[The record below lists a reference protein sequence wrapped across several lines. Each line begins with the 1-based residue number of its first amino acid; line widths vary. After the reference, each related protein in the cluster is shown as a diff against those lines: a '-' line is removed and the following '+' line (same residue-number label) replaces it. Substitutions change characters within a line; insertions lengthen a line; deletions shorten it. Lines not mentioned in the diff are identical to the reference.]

1 MTGVETSAPD
11 DLRAQLLRRRLAG
24 GAGARAGA
32 SSRIA
37 RTDRSR
43 PLPLSF
49 GQQRLWLIDRID
61 PGSTEYVVPLALRL
75 RGRLDIPSW
84 NHAWQGVLARHE
96 VLRTRYAER
105 GGEPEQLIDPPVAA
119 AELEV
124 VDAASAPDPRARAHE
139 LATELASRPFD
150 LAADWPVRALLI
162 RLGEQDHVLAL
173 SCHHIALDGWSI
185 DILVRE
191 LRALYQ
197 ARVEGRPSPLPELP
211 IQYADYAVWERE
223 TLAHRESF
231 TSAQRYWRKQLT
243 GIQPL
248 ELPTDRPR
256 PARRDWTGRMVPFD
270 IPAELA
276 DRLRAIGRDQDT
288 TLYAVLLASFNVL
301 LHRYTGSRDISVGSP
316 VAGRGRPEA
325 SNLIGFFI
333 NTLVLR
339 SRWEGNPAF
348 AELLR
353 QTGRTVQQALIGQE
367 VPFEHLVR
375 ELAPDRD
382 PARSPLFQVMLGLR
396 TTGAYEANLAG
407 LTVSEFPIAAKS
419 SRFDLTVLASEHPD
433 GSLNGEI
440 LFPTALFDDDTVERI
455 GRHYL
460 ALLRAVADAPQ
471 LPLSRLSF
479 LEQPEIDLLTQAGS
493 RPHADTFDHDVP
505 ATVHELFE
513 AQALRTPDATA
524 VVIDSASGDGTPAAE
539 FSYAQ
544 LNQRANRIAHRLRQ
558 LGAGPEQLVGICLE
572 RGEHLVPA
580 LLGILKSGAGY
591 LPLDP
596 AAPSDRL
603 AYVIADA
610 RAPIVLTQGEHAE
623 KIAAVHTGT
632 SLDLDAEDLSGLP
645 TADPE
650 PLSGPDNLIYTIYT
664 SGSTGRP
671 KGVVLTHANVARLL
685 TSAERHYGFSPQDVW
700 PLFHSYAFDVS
711 VWELW
716 GSLLYGGRL
725 VVVPASVTRSPSDF
739 LDVLVRHEV
748 TFLNQTP
755 SAFRALVAAAADA
768 DPRIGQLA
776 LRAVVFAGEKLELT
790 ELRPWTDRLGTEQ
803 PCLYNMYGITETT
816 VHTTFHR
823 VTEQDLAPG
832 APNAIGRPLDDL
844 RIYVLD
850 GDGGLAPVGVPGEIH
865 VGGAGVAR
873 GYAGRPDLTA
883 ARFVPDPFGRP
894 GARLYRSGDLA
905 RRRADGSLEFLGR
918 ADHQVKI
925 RGYRVELGE
934 IEATVASAPGVR
946 DAVVIVREDVPGDKR
961 LVAYV
966 VPEDG
971 AAGEPGTW
979 AAGLRSVAESVLP
992 AYMVPSAFVTLA
1004 VLPLTVN
1011 GKLDRRALPAP
1022 DGAALAV
1029 TAQYVAPRTPDEQRV
1044 AEIWRE
1050 VLGVDRIGVE
1060 DGFFELG
1067 GDSLLAVALT
1077 GTMRAAGFDV
1087 AVKDVFEQRT
1097 VAQLSAHLAG
1107 RGPLVEQRPPVEP
1120 FALIPEQ
1127 DRERLPA
1134 GLVDAYPVS
1143 GVQLGMVVE
1152 MLADSSERNYHNV
1165 TSMKIDDDGAFDA
1178 DAFGRAARTVV
1189 ARHENL
1195 RTSFDL
1201 DGYSRPLQL
1210 VHESAEISVDVQDL
1224 RGQGEQEQLTAMRT
1238 WMARERD
1245 KPFDLSRPSLI
1256 RLAAHLTGE
1265 NTWWLT
1271 ITECHAVLEGWSYHQ
1286 MLMEIID
1293 LFGLYRSGREP
1304 EPEPAAAVRYADFI
1318 AAELESLA
1326 DGEDAAYWAAIV
1338 ADRPAFRLP
1347 QGWGADPATPRE
1359 TYRTG
1364 VSYRDLLPQIKG
1376 FAARA
1381 RVSVKAVLH
1390 AVHLK
1395 VMSMITAEE
1404 RFYSGLVCDARPEAV
1419 GADRVYGMY
1428 LNTVPFPF
1436 EGTTGTWT
1444 ELVRRVFAAEIDLW
1458 PHRRHPIPAIQ
1469 RAAGGGRIIDAYFNF
1484 IDFHVV
1490 DGERVDYLKTMDI
1503 SPNEFSLRVTT
1514 QAQHFSVTVNTHVLS
1529 RANADRL
1536 AGMYRAVLEAMLA
1549 DPEGEASQVPQTD
1562 EDLRVL
1568 DGLVGAPLPARRRPA
1583 APSAFRTLAAE
1594 RPGDLAVVCDG
1605 EQVDYGELDR
1615 RSDRVAELL
1624 RRRGVARGDVVAVSM
1639 RRTPA
1644 MIAALLGVWKAEAA
1658 YLPLDVGL
1666 PAERVQYMLADSGT
1680 RFVLDD
1686 ELFRRA
1692 QDLTAQPPTAP
1703 TTEWA
1708 DDDLAYVIYTSGST
1722 GRPKG
1727 VEIGHGALANLLAS
1741 MREIAGAGCWLAST
1755 ALSFDICGLELFG
1768 PLTAGGRVVLAA
1780 DGQLRDGAELVRLVE
1795 DHGVDHVQATP
1806 SGWKMLLAA
1815 GFDRPGVTAL
1825 CGGEA
1830 LPLDLARRIRGRV
1843 GRLINVYGPTETTVW
1858 STAWEVPVQPDR
1870 VVIGAPIADTRLR
1883 VLDSRGARVPVG
1895 VVGELV
1901 IGGAGVARGYHA
1913 LPGLT
1918 AARFTPAE
1926 QGGREY
1932 RTGDLVRVDEDGEIE
1947 FLGRADD
1954 QVKVRGH
1961 RIELGEI
1968 ETVLRTAPGVR
1979 DVVVTARG
1987 TAEKTLVAHVI
1998 GAVDGLAGFAAEALP
2013 SYMVPS
2019 VYMALEAF
2027 PLSPA
2032 GKVDRLAL
2040 PEPEYTAAEEF
2051 TAPSGADEE
2060 RIALIWRQALDVPR
2074 VGALDGFFELGGDSI
2089 KAVGLVG
2096 ALRAAGYDAS
2106 AQDVFQHST
2115 VRTLAAHLSGRP
2127 APTESAAPVE
2137 PFALAPRGVV
2147 LADDVVDAY
2156 PLSMAQLGMAAQ
2168 LLSGTGGSRYLTV
2181 TAFPVEDGV
2190 PFDEQ
2195 ALRRAMAVVVER
2207 HEILRTSIELTEHG
2221 TPLQLVHRHA
2231 ELPLVVR
2238 DLRGYGAHE
2247 ASEAMQGFAAVERSA
2262 PMTLTDAPLMRLT
2275 ASVVDDGTWWLSIT
2289 YCHAILEGFSQH
2301 ALTAELLRAY
2311 ATLRDGGEPEPWQA
2325 PAVRFAD
2332 YIAAELASL
2341 DSPEDRAYWASVVAG
2356 RRSAVLPAGWHDPDL
2371 PRSDYRRRIPFEDL
2385 RPGLT
2390 ALAVR
2395 SRTSLK
2401 SVLHAAHLKVMS
2413 SLLADEP
2420 FFDGLVCDGRPET
2433 TGADRVYGMYLNSVP
2448 FAFDGVAA
2456 GSTWV
2461 DLVRTVFAREVEL
2474 WPHRRH
2480 PLPEI
2485 TRSSGDGQLLTVL
2498 FNYLDFS
2505 GFSSDLIDSA
2515 EAIGEGA
2522 TEFDLAVTT
2531 GGGHITLATH
2541 TGVLSLRNAER
2552 IGQMYR
2558 AVLEAM
2564 AADPEGD
2571 ACVAH
2576 LPDGERERATSVPG
2590 PVPERAP
2597 GVLETIERQ
2606 ARATPDADAV
2616 IHGDSRISFA
2626 ELDAR
2631 ASALAARLREH
2642 GVAAESTVGVLLGR
2656 TAELLIAFLGVWK
2669 AGGAYVPIDPTLP
2682 KERVDHMLDDSRACA
2697 VITLDRHRDLL
2708 GGFDGPVI
2716 DVAAVEP
2723 GTPVESGRDLDP
2735 DSLAYVI
2742 YTSGSTGVPKG
2753 VQNTHRGVSTYLR
2766 WSVERYAGA
2775 PGGAP
2780 LLSSPSFDMVV
2791 TILYAPLMTGNPVTI
2806 FDEETP
2812 IEDLGLLLLE
2822 SGPFSFL
2829 KVAPTLLDLLSGQ
2842 LGPRQA
2848 AEIAAVA
2855 VAGGE
2860 VFDTGLARR
2869 WARLARGARDGR
2881 TVRIVNEYGPT
2892 EITVGNSA
2900 HLADGTEGG
2909 DQLPIGLPIPNTS
2922 MYVLDRHREPVPVG
2936 VVGEIYV
2943 GGDGLARGYGRLPA
2957 RTAAAFVPD
2966 PYGPPG
2972 SRMYRTGDRG
2982 RMRADGAFEFVE
2994 RVDDQVKVHGYRI
3007 ELGEVEAALSG
3018 CSGVRRAVVTVRGGD
3033 GARELV
3039 GYASPERGAVLSA
3052 AGLRAELAA
3061 RLPGYMV
3068 PSFIVPVPSIPVT
3081 ANGKVDRAALPEPTS
3096 VEREQPADAPSMTAQ
3111 QEAVAAV
3118 WREVLGLEHV
3128 AVDDAFF
3135 DVGGDSIKA
3144 VSLVGALRAGGY
3156 DVSVRDVF
3164 EQRTVAGLAEALASR
3179 EPVAA
3184 PAAPSVARFALA
3196 PEGSVFP
3203 DDVVDAYP
3211 ISQVQLGMLTEM
3223 LAADPEHDRPYHT
3236 VTAFPVGDG
3245 RPFSERA
3252 LREAAA
3258 IVTQRHE
3265 VLRTS
3270 FDLTGHP
3277 VPLQLV
3283 HGQAAVPVTVQDL
3296 RGRPATERE
3305 ASIRAAVKR
3314 ETRALF
3320 DVEKAPLLRLGAYLV
3335 ADDTWWLCLTHC
3347 HAVLEGW
3354 SHHSLLAELIGVYTR
3369 LRDGVALAPHRPQAV
3384 RYADFVAAENE
3395 AVQAGDD
3402 VEFWRQRVADV
3413 AKFTLPQH
3421 WAAAVSRPKRFQVR
3435 VPFADLAAGLRAAVY
3450 ASQTSMKAVLHAA
3463 HLKVMSM
3470 LTHEPRFHTGLVV
3483 DARPEASG
3491 AERVYGMYLNSVP
3504 FLFERTAATWSE
3516 LARQVYDREAEL
3528 WPHRRLPLPALQR
3541 AVGESDLID
3550 VLFNYLDFHEF
3561 EAEYEAIA
3569 PDAQTAVIGAGSND
3583 SPFSVTTGG
3592 GFITIATDTGVLC
3605 QEHAGR
3611 IAQLYRA
3618 VLVAIASDPDG
3629 DATATFLPDG
3639 ESDRQLRTWNSNEKP
3654 RPQESVL
3661 ATIRRRA
3668 SDAPDACAV
3677 VAGEQR
3683 LTFAE
3688 LDARAAA
3695 LAARLRAAGVGAETT
3710 VGVLLDRSPEL
3721 IVAFLAVWQAHGAYV
3736 PLDPDLPADRIAY
3749 MLADS
3754 GARVVLTASEE
3765 RFAKT
3770 LPDYDGTVVTD
3781 FSPGETPP
3789 GQTADPD
3796 PQSLAYVIYTSG
3808 STGRPKGVQISHSG
3822 LANYL
3827 WWAVEGYGAH
3837 GTGGAPLFSSIAFD
3851 MVVPNIYA
3859 PLMAGEPVTLLPPRF
3874 ELDDLGQLLARGA
3887 PYSFIKLTPGHL
3899 DLLTH
3904 QLGAEQAAA
3913 LAGMLAVGAD
3923 SFPARIAERW
3933 FELVGLGPGPRML
3946 NEYGPTEISVANS
3959 VHHLDGPVEGEVVPI
3974 GRPVPN
3980 TTMYVLDGRMRPLP
3994 VGCVGEIY
4002 IGGAGLARG
4011 YANLPARTAAAFVPD
4026 PFGPAGSRLYR
4037 TGDLARIRPDG
4048 NVEFLGRAD
4057 HQIKLR
4063 GYRIEPDEIQQVLAA
4078 HPAVKDVVV
4087 TVRDETLVAY
4097 LVPVPQSAAT
4107 HEELAAHCARK
4118 LPPYMVPTAYVA
4130 LGGLPLNANGK
4141 LDRGALPAPGTSGPG
4156 AQRVVPPR
4164 TPTQRALAAL
4174 WSAALGVDEIGVQH
4188 DFFDLGGHSLLMLRI
4203 VAQARKQGIDLSVR
4217 DLVRERTV
4225 ERLAAHVDSQAAAR
4239 SAALVWLA
4247 ESGPR
4252 RTLFVPHTEGGSAH
4266 WFVPLADRLDGV
4278 RPVAAF
4284 EVVEPGSVRQMAV
4297 RYLPE
4302 LLAAQPEGPHTLL
4315 GWSSGAT
4322 IAWEM
4327 SRLLVERGHGAPEL
4341 ILVDPLAD
4349 LEPTASAPRHAGE
4362 ILTELLEARGLD
4374 DAVREQAVTELLA
4387 KIGLTGGSGALED
4400 VAGHVEAWRTLTRA
4414 CIDYRYENTVS
4425 PVRLIVTDA
4434 CAEGTHSV
4442 SRGHSYRRYLS
4453 RWAQLCGARLRVDRL
4468 PGSHEAPFTKPGTSL
4483 LAALVNEVMSD

>member
-11 DLRAQLLRRRLAG
+11 ELRAQLLRSRLAG
-24 GAGARAGA
+24 GAGARSGA

-37 RTDRSR
+37 PTDRSR

-75 RGRLDIPSW
+75 RGSLDTPAWSQ
-84 NHAWQGVLARHE
+84 AWQDVVARHE
-96 VLRTRYAER
+96 VLRTRYVER
-105 GGEPEQLIDPPVAA
+105 GGEPQQLIDPPVTA

-124 VDAASAPDPRARAHE
+124 VDVASAPDPQALAHE
-139 LATELASRPFD
+139 LATELSSRPFD

-223 TLAHRESF
+223 TLARRASF
-231 TSAQRYWRKQLT
+231 TSAQRYWREQLAD
-243 GIQPL
+243 IEPL

-339 SRWEGNPAF
+339 NRWEGDPAF
-348 AELLR
+348 AQLLR
-353 QTGRTVQQALIGQE
+353 DTGRTVQQALISQE

-440 LFPTALFDDDTVERI
+440 LFPTALFDDATVERI

-460 ALLRAVADAPQ
+460 ALLRSVAEAPQ

-479 LEQPEIDLLTQAGS
+479 LDQPEIDLLTEAGS
-493 RPHADTFDHDVP
+493 RPRADTFDHDVR

-524 VVIDSASGDGTPAAE
+524 LVVDSGDGAPAAE
-539 FSYAQ
+539 LSYAQ

-558 LGAGPEQLVGICLE
+558 LGAGPEQMIGICLE

-596 AAPSDRL
+596 AAPADRL
-603 AYVIADA
+603 AYVIGDA
-610 RAPIVLTQGEHAE
+610 HAPIVLTQSEHAE
-623 KIAAVHTGT
+623 KIAAVHTGAV
-632 SLDLDAEDLSGLP
+632 LDLDSEDLAGLP
-645 TADPE
+645 TADPK
-650 PLSGPDNLIYTIYT
+650 PWSGPDNLIYTIYT

-671 KGVVLTHANVARLL
+671 KGVVLTHAHVARLL
-685 TSAERHYGFSPQDVW
+685 TSAERHYGFSPKDVW

-716 GSLLYGGRL
+716 GSLLYGGKL

-755 SAFRALVAAAADA
+755 SAFRALVAAAADD
-768 DPRIGQLA
+768 DPRIGHLA
-776 LRAVVFAGEKLELT
+776 LRAVVFAGEKLEPA
-790 ELRPWTDRLGTEQ
+790 ELRPWTDRLGLDA

-816 VHTTFHR
+816 VHSTFYR
-823 VTEQDLAPG
+823 ITEQDLAPS

-844 RIYVLD
+844 RIYLLD
-850 GDGGLAPVGVPGEIH
+850 GDGGLAPVGVPGEIY

-934 IEATVASAPGVR
+934 IEATVASAPTVR
-946 DAVVIVREDVPGDKR
+946 DAVVIVREDTPGDKR

-966 VPEDG
+966 VPEEG
-971 AAGEPGTW
+971 VATEQRTW
-979 AAGLRSVAESVLP
+979 AAQLRSVAEAALP

-1004 VLPLTVN
+1004 ALPLTVN

-1029 TAQYVAPRTPDEQRV
+1029 TARYVAPRTHEEQRA

-1050 VLGVDRIGVE
+1050 VLGIDRVGVE

-1097 VAQLSAHLAG
+1097 VAQLCAHLAG
-1107 RGPLVEQRPPVEP
+1107 RDPLVEQRPPVEP
-1120 FALIPEQ
+1120 FALLAEQ

-1134 GLVDAYPVS
+1134 GVVDAYPIS

-1152 MLADSSERNYHNV
+1152 MLADSGERNYHNV
-1165 TSMKIDDDGAFDA
+1165 TSMKIDDDAAFDA
-1178 DAFGRAARTVV
+1178 DAFDRAAQAVV

-1210 VHESAEISVDVQDL
+1210 VHESAGISVDVQDL
-1224 RGQGEQEQLTAMRT
+1224 RELGEQEQLGAMRA

-1245 KPFDLSRPSLI
+1245 QPFDLSRPSLI

-1293 LFGLYRSGREP
+1293 LFGLFRSGRQP

-1326 DGEDAAYWAAIV
+1326 DGEDAAYWAGIV
-1338 ADRPAFRLP
+1338 AGRPAFRLP

-1364 VSYRDLLPQIKG
+1364 VSYLDLLPQIKG

-1381 RVSVKAVLH
+1381 GVSVKAVLH

-1404 RFYSGLVCDARPEAV
+1404 RFFSGLVCDARPEAV

-1436 EGTTGTWT
+1436 EGTDGTWT
-1444 ELVRRVFAAEIDLW
+1444 ELVRRVFATEIDLW

-1469 RAAGGGRIIDAYFNF
+1469 RAAGGERMIDAYFNF

-1514 QAQHFSVTVNTHVLS
+1514 QAKHFSVTVNTHVVS

-1536 AGMYRAVLEAMLA
+1536 AAMYRAVLEAMLT
-1549 DPEGEASQVPQTD
+1549 DPDGEASRVPLAD
-1562 EDLRVL
+1562 DDLRVL
-1568 DGLVGAPLPARRRPA
+1568 DGLVGAPLPAERRPA
-1583 APSAFRTLAAE
+1583 APSAFRTRAGK
-1594 RPGDLAVVCDG
+1594 RPDDIAVVCDG
-1605 EQVDYGELDR
+1605 EQVAYGELDR
-1615 RSDRVAELL
+1615 RSDLVAELL
-1624 RRRGVARGDVVAVSM
+1624 RRRGVSRGDVVAVSM

-1644 MIAALLGVWKAEAA
+1644 MIAALLGVWKAGAA

-1666 PAERVQYMLADSGT
+1666 PAERVRHMLADSGA
-1680 RFVLDD
+1680 RIVLDD
-1686 ELFRRA
+1686 ALSDLA
-1692 QDLTAQPPTAP
+1692 QDSTAPAPTPPT
-1703 TTEWA
+1703 TVWA

-1722 GRPKG
+1722 GKPKG

-1741 MREIAGAGCWLAST
+1741 MRDLAGDGCWLAST

-1768 PLTAGGRVVLAA
+1768 PLTAGGRIVLAA
-1780 DGQLRDGAELVRLVE
+1780 DSQLRDGAELVRLVE
-1795 DHGVDHVQATP
+1795 EHGVDHVQATP

-1815 GFDRPGVTAL
+1815 GFDRPEVTAL

-1830 LPLDLARRIRGRV
+1830 LPLDLARHLRGRV
-1843 GRLINVYGPTETTVW
+1843 GRLLNVYGPTETTIW

-1870 VVIGAPIADTRLR
+1870 VVVGAPLADTRLR
-1883 VLDSRGARVPVG
+1883 VLDARGARVPVG

-1913 LPGLT
+1913 QPQLT
-1918 AARFTPAE
+1918 AARFTPART
-1926 QGGREY
+1926 GGREY
-1932 RTGDLVRVDEDGEIE
+1932 RTGDLVRVGEDGEIE

-1987 TAEKTLVAHVI
+1987 AQDKTLVAYVI
-1998 GAVDGLAGFAAEALP
+1998 GALDGLAAFAAEALP

-2019 VYMALEAF
+2019 VYTALDAF
-2027 PLSPA
+2027 PLNPA

-2040 PEPEYTAAEEF
+2040 PEPAYTAAETF
-2051 TAPSGADEE
+2051 TAPSGVDEE

-2106 AQDVFQHST
+2106 ARDVFEHST

-2127 APTESAAPVE
+2127 APRQSAAPVE
-2137 PFALAPRGVV
+2137 PFALAPRDVV
-2147 LADDVVDAY
+2147 LPDDVVDAY
-2156 PLSMAQLGMAAQ
+2156 PLSMVQLGMVAQ
-2168 LLSGTGGSRYLTV
+2168 MLSGTGSTRYHTV
-2181 TAFPVEDGV
+2181 TAFPVNDGV

-2195 ALRRAMAVVVER
+2195 ALRRATAVVVER
-2207 HEILRTSIELTEHG
+2207 HEILRTSIELTEYG
-2221 TPLQLVHRHA
+2221 TPLQSVHAQA
-2231 ELPLVVR
+2231 ELPLAVR
-2238 DLRGYGAHE
+2238 DLRGYGTHE
-2247 ASEAMQGFAAVERSA
+2247 ASEAMQGFAAVERST

-2275 ASVVDDGTWWLSIT
+2275 ASVVDDGTWWLSIA
-2289 YCHAILEGFSQH
+2289 YCHAILEGFSLH
-2301 ALTAELLRAY
+2301 ALTSELLRAY

-2341 DSPEDRAYWASVVAG
+2341 DSEEDRAYWASVVAG

-2371 PRSDYRRRIPFEDL
+2371 PRSDYRRRIPFHDL
-2385 RPGLT
+2385 RPGLN

-2413 SLLADEP
+2413 SLLGDEP
-2420 FFDGLVCDGRPET
+2420 FFDGLVCDGRPESI
-2433 TGADRVYGMYLNSVP
+2433 GADRVYGMYLNSVP

-2485 TRSSGDGQLLTVL
+2485 ARSSGDGQLLSVL

-2505 GFSSDLIDSA
+2505 AFSSDLVDA
-2515 EAIGEGA
+2515 GEAIGEGA

-2531 GGGHITLATH
+2531 GGGHVTLATH
-2541 TGVLSLRNAER
+2541 TGVLSLRNADR

-2564 AADPEGD
+2564 AADPDGD

-2576 LPDGERERATSVPG
+2576 LPDGERERATSARG
-2590 PVPERAP
+2590 PVLDRGP
-2597 GVLETIERQ
+2597 GVLETIELQ

-2616 IHGDSRISFA
+2616 IHGDERISFA

-2631 ASALAARLREH
+2631 ASALAVRLREH

-2656 TAELLIAFLGVWK
+2656 TAELLVAFLGVWK

-2682 KERVDHMLDDSRACA
+2682 QERVDHMLGDSRSCA
-2697 VITLDRHRDLL
+2697 VITLDRHRHLL

-2716 DVAAVEP
+2716 DVAGVEP
-2723 GTPVESGRDLDP
+2723 GTPIESGRDLDP

-2742 YTSGSTGVPKG
+2742 YTSGSTGRPKG
-2753 VQNTHRGVSTYLR
+2753 VQNTHRGVATYLH
-2766 WSVERYAGA
+2766 WSVEQYAGA

-2822 SGPFSFL
+2822 SGPFSFV

-2900 HLADGTEGG
+2900 HVADGTEGG

-2936 VVGEIYV
+2936 VVGEIHV
-2943 GGDGLARGYGRLPA
+2943 GGDGLARGYGQLPD
-2957 RTAAAFVPD
+2957 RTAAAFVPN

-2972 SRMYRTGDRG
+2972 SRLYRTGDRG
-2982 RMRADGAFEFVE
+2982 RMRSDGEFEFVE

-3018 CSGVRRAVVTVRGGD
+3018 CAGVRRAVVTVRGGD

-3068 PSFIVPVPSIPVT
+3068 PSFIVPVASIPVT

-3096 VEREQPADAPSMTAQ
+3096 VEREQGSDASPMTAQ

-3118 WREVLGLEHV
+3118 WREVLGVEHL

-3144 VSLVGALRAGGY
+3144 VSLVGALRASGY

-3179 EPVAA
+3179 ETIAA
-3184 PAAPSVARFALA
+3184 PAAPGVARFALA

-3236 VTAFPVGDG
+3236 VTAFPISGG

-3252 LREAAA
+3252 LRDAAA
-3258 IVTQRHE
+3258 IVLQRHE

-3283 HGQAAVPVTVQDL
+3283 HGQVAVPVTVQDL

-3305 ASIRAAVKR
+3305 ASIRAAVER

-3320 DVEKAPLLRLGAYLV
+3320 DVEQAPLMRIGAYLV

-3354 SHHSLLAELIGVYTR
+3354 SHHSLLAELIGAYTR
-3369 LRDGVALAPHRPQAV
+3369 LRDGVALEPHRPQAV
-3384 RYADFVAAENE
+3384 RYADFIAAENE

-3402 VEFWRQRVADV
+3402 VEFWRRRVADV
-3413 AKFTLPQH
+3413 AKFTLPQQ
-3421 WAAAVSRPKRFQVR
+3421 WAVPSGRPKRFQVR
-3435 VPFADLAAGLRAAVY
+3435 VPFADLATGLRSAVY
-3450 ASQTSMKAVLHAA
+3450 ASRTSMKAVLHAA

-3470 LTHEPRFHTGLVV
+3470 LTHESRFHTGLVV

-3504 FLFERTAATWSE
+3504 FVFERTAATWSE
-3516 LARQVYDREAEL
+3516 LARQVYDQETEL

-3541 AVGESDLID
+3541 AVKDSDLID

-3569 PDAQTAVIGAGSND
+3569 PDAQAAVIGAGSND

-3592 GFITIATDTGVLC
+3592 GFITIATDTRVLS

-3618 VLVAIASDPDG
+3618 VLVAIATDPDG

-3639 ESDRQLRTWNSNEKP
+3639 ESDRQLRAWNSNEKP

-3661 ATIRRRA
+3661 ATIERRA
-3668 SDAPDACAV
+3668 SSDPDACAV

-3688 LDARAAA
+3688 LDARASA

-3710 VGVLLDRSPEL
+3710 VGVLLDRGPEL
-3721 IVAFLAVWQAHGAYV
+3721 IVAFLAVWKAHGAYV
-3736 PLDPDLPADRIAY
+3736 PLDPDLPADRIGY

-3754 GARVVLTASEE
+3754 GARVVLTVSED
-3765 RFAKT
+3765 RFAAI
-3770 LPDYDGTVVTD
+3770 LHGYDGTVVTD
-3781 FSPGETPP
+3781 FSAGGTPP
-3789 GQTADPD
+3789 ERTADPD

-3808 STGRPKGVQISHSG
+3808 STGRPKGVQISHAG

-3837 GTGGAPLFSSIAFD
+3837 GKGGAPLFSSIAFD

-3874 ELDDLGQLLARGA
+3874 ELDDLGQLLARGG

-3904 QLGAEQAAA
+3904 QLGTEQAAT

-3933 FELVGLGPGPRML
+3933 FELVGVGPGPRML

-3959 VHHLDGPVEGEVVPI
+3959 VHHLDGPVEGEVVSI
-3974 GRPVPN
+3974 GLPVPN

-3994 VGCVGEIY
+3994 VGSVGEIY

-4026 PFGPAGSRLYR
+4026 PFGEAGSRLYR

-4048 NVEFLGRAD
+4048 NGEFLGRAD

-4063 GYRIEPDEIQQVLAA
+4063 GYRIEPDEVQQVLAT

-4087 TVRDETLVAY
+4087 IVREETLVAY
-4097 LVPVPQSAAT
+4097 HVPASESAAT
-4107 HEELAAHCARK
+4107 PEELAAHCAKK
-4118 LPPYMVPTAYVA
+4118 LPPYMVPAAFVA

-4141 LDRGALPAPGTSGPG
+4141 LDRGALPAPGASGPS
-4156 AQRVVPPR
+4156 AVPLVPPR
-4164 TPTQRALAAL
+4164 TPTERALAAL
-4174 WSAALGVDEIGVQH
+4174 WSVALGVDEVGVEH
-4188 DFFDLGGHSLLMLRI
+4188 DFFALGGHSLLMLRI
-4203 VAQARKQGIDLSVR
+4203 VAQARKQGMALSVR

-4225 ERLAAHVDSQAAAR
+4225 ARLAAHVDSQATAR

-4247 ESGPR
+4247 ETGPR

-4284 EVVEPGSVRQMAV
+4284 EVVEPGSVRQMAA

-4362 ILTELLEARGLD
+4362 ILTELLDARGLD
-4374 DAVREQAVTELLA
+4374 DAVREQAVSDLLA
-4387 KIGLTGGSGALED
+4387 KIGITGGAGALDD
-4400 VAGHVEAWRTLTRA
+4400 VAGHVESWRTLTRA
-4414 CIDYRYENTVS
+4414 CIDYRYEDTVS

-4442 SRGHSYRRYLS
+4442 SRGHSYRSYLS
-4453 RWAQLCGARLRVDRL
+4453 RWVQLSGAGLRVDRL
-4468 PGSHEAPFTKPGTSL
+4468 PGSHEAPFAKPGTSL
-4483 LAALVNEVMSD
+4483 LAALVNEVMTD